1 MFTGLVKDLGE
12 LVQTSTIAEGKR
24 LLIKAPKL
32 INEIK
37 IDDSVSVNGVCQTAV
52 AIHGDSFEM
61 IAVHTTLE
69 KTTLGSLRQGDLVN
83 LELAVRASDRLGGH
97 IVQGHV
103 NGLATLSAMKNFGS
117 NYDLDFKIDPSLRRY
132 IVAEGSIAIDGI
144 SLTVARVGADW
155 FGVTIIPHTWNNT
168 ALAKRKIGDK
178 VNIEVD
184 ILAKYLENL
193 IAHTAPKE
201 SKSNLTL
208 DWLKEK
214 GF

>member
-1 MFTGLVKDLGE
+1 MFTGLVKEMGE
-12 LVQTSTIAEGKR
+12 LVSTKTIAEGKR
-24 LLIKAPKL
+24 LRIRAPKL
-32 INEIK
+32 TPEIA

-52 AIHGDSFEM
+52 GVDGDCFEM

-69 KTTLGSLRQGDLVN
+69 KTTLGNLTSGSKVN

-103 NGLATLSAMKNFGS
+103 NGLAKLAEVQNHGENF
-117 NYDLDFKIDPSLRRY
+117 NLNFKIDQKLRRY
-132 IVAEGSIAIDGI
+132 IVDEGSIAIDGI
-144 SLTVARVGADW
+144 SLTVARTGSDW
-155 FGVTIIPHTWNNT
+155 FGVTIIPHTWHHT
-168 ALAKRKIGDK
+168 VLGLRKLGDD

-193 IAHTAPKE
+193 IAHMGPSENK
-201 SKSNLTL
+201 SKITME
-208 DWLKEK
+208 WLKEK